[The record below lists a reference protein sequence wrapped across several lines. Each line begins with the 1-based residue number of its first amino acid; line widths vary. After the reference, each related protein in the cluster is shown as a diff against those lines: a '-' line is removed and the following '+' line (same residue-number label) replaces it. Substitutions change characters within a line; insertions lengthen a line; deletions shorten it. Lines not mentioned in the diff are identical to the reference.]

1 MSWFTRMIGLDK
13 LTNKN
18 PELKRAI
25 DSVSKPVNDA
35 IKLEAQDL
43 MDGYLYDKFLGFIRG
58 AGLSNE
64 EAVKLSAQFPIWRNY
79 ILKQLFK

>member
-1 MSWFTRMIGLDK
+1 MSWLTKLIGLDK
-13 LTNKN
+13 ATNKN
-18 PELKRAI
+18 PGLKRAI
-25 DSVSKPVNDA
+25 DSVTKPVNDA
-35 IKLEAQDL
+35 IKAEAQEVL
-43 MDGYLYDKFLGFIRG
+43 DGYLYDKFLGFIRG